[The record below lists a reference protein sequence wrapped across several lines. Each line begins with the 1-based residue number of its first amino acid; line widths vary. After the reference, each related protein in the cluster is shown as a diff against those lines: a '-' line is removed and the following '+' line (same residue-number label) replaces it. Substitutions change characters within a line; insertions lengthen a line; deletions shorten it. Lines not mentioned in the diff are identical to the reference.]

1 MEKCLCKFLL
11 IVRVRKQR
19 LLIGVREKAKLHKG
33 GRDFGMPQDIEAR
46 VFDTAVVKPAR
57 RRKFLVGMPLGSAPI
72 TVLAATAS
80 PAVAAWAVAGI
91 GWLGAAWV

>member
-1 MEKCLCKFLL
+1 MSSATWSATGETCVPL
-11 IVRVRKQR
+11 
-19 LLIGVREKAKLHKG
+19 GVG
-33 GRDFGMPQDIEAR
+33 GGPRPSSG
-46 VFDTAVVKPAR
+46 PAMLAQALQCR